1 MKLNDESLN
10 WMYQQTNEFKKALA
24 TLDYLRVHKR
34 LDRTLLENI
43 SDNILSMALSFLM
56 VAMGDHVPKE
66 LYTVDDFSV
75 LYGVIDDH
83 REDTDIN
90 LRDYW

>member
-56 VAMGDHVPKE
+56 VSMGDHVPKE

-75 LYGVIDDH
+75 LYGVIDEH
-83 REDTDIN
+83 REDQDMN
-90 LRDYW
+90 LRDYA

>member
-34 LDRTLLENI
+34 LDRELLNNI
-43 SDNILSMALSFLM
+43 NDNILSMALSFLM
-56 VAMGDHVPKE
+56 VSMGDHVPKD

-83 REDTDIN
+83 REDIDMN
-90 LRDYW
+90 LRDYG